1 MKNLS
6 EFCAKGSKVIVEMF
20 PVNKNV
26 TLKVTT
32 FTSASKNKNP
42 EIVFVAGWVSLI
54 DGWQKVLREMTKN
67 YTVYYV
73 ETREKNTSKVEGK
86 VGFTIDELGNDLHN
100 VIKHF
105 ELKDRQYILFGSSL
119 GATTILNSCMDFVPK
134 PMALALVGP
143 NAYFRIPRFGKV
155 LIRSFY
161 PPLYLWFKP
170 YVKWYLK
177 NFRLD
182 VKSDYEQY
190 KKYCGALDAADPW
203 KLKNAA
209 ISFFNYS
216 VWNKLPMIDIPALII
231 GASKDE
237 LHEPVN
243 LQKIVSEMKT
253 AVYLDMET
261 NKNTHS
267 EEVVEKITDFLIGLK
282 VKSERMARGK

>member
-6 EFCAKGSKVIVEMF
+6 EFCAKGSKVIVEMI

-119 GATTILNSCMDFVPK
+119 GATTILNSCMDFVLK

-282 VKSERMARGK
+282 VKSERKARGK